1 MIRKLLEQQGL
12 QMSDQ
17 EFNEVMEET
26 QNDIR
31 ENHLKLG
38 VRTSKNY
45 LLRVAII
52 YYGISR
58 RVN

>member
-12 QMSDQ
+12 KMSDQ

-38 VRTSKNY
+38 VRTSRKY
-45 LLRVAII
+45 LLRVAVI

>member
-1 MIRKLLEQQGL
+1 
-12 QMSDQ
+12 MSDQ

-38 VRTSKNY
+38 VRTSRKY
-45 LLRVAII
+45 LLRVAVI

>member
-1 MIRKLLEQQGL
+1 
-12 QMSDQ
+12 MSDQ

-45 LLRVAII
+45 LLRVAVI

>member
-1 MIRKLLEQQGL
+1 MIRKLLEQQGIK
-12 QMSDQ
+12 MSDQ

-31 ENHLKLG
+31 ENHIKLG
-38 VRTSKNY
+38 VRTSKDY

-52 YYGISR
+52 YYGISKSI
-58 RVN
+58 

>member
-17 EFNEVMEET
+17 EFNEVMKET

-38 VRTSKNY
+38 VRTSKDY
-45 LLRVAII
+45 LLKVAII

-58 RVN
+58 RLN